1 VKQWIEKQGNPT
13 LEGEFAR
20 SLGVSS
26 LVARL
31 LVNRNI
37 TSVEEAQSFLYGSL
51 EGLHDPYLM
60 KDMDR
65 AVERI
70 QRAVNRGERSV
81 IYGDYDVDGITGAVL
96 LYKCLCLLGVKPEHF
111 VPDRISDGYGIN
123 ENAVVS
129 LKDYDLM
136 ISVDCG
142 ISDYH
147 PLQRAAEL
155 GIEVIVTDHHKVPP
169 LPPPAW
175 AIINPQREDCSYPFS
190 SLSGV
195 GVAYKLAVALLR
207 AFGKDEKIACNW
219 LDLVAL
225 GTVADVVPLVGENRV
240 LVREGLA
247 RLKKTRNPG
256 IRTLKV
262 VSSLEEKKIGVYEV
276 GYLLAP
282 RLNAASRM
290 GQARLAFVLLSS
302 DDELRCAA
310 IARELDFLNNERK
323 NIEQKIFNDAKLLSN
338 KQDKAQKAVVLA
350 SDKWHVG
357 VTGIVASKLKEEVHR
372 PVLLVSWDGHN
383 KGKGTAR
390 SIPGFPI
397 TSALSRCKDLLTG
410 YGGHDAAAGFSMER
424 KNWEGFRNCFL
435 RLAEE
440 EIRQE
445 DLTETIYFDQE
456 IDLSSQTYD
465 IIAEIGLL
473 SPFGVQNPEPVF
485 SARNIKSVGTPR
497 EVGNNHLKLVLQQG
511 RYCYDAI
518 GFKMAGFLPSL
529 KSSISKGEV
538 RVDVAFS
545 LRKNFWRG
553 KENTQLYLKDLIVH

>member
-1 VKQWIEKQGNPT
+1 M
-13 LEGEFAR
+13 EGEFAR

-70 QRAVNRGERSV
+70 QRAVNRGERIV